1 MQLVRSSVRQ
11 ELLAQELLKLFESS
25 VLLEQDVKTL
35 ALVE

>member
-1 MQLVRSSVRQ
+1 MQLVRS
-11 ELLAQELLKLFESS
+11 LLAQELLKLFESS

>member
-1 MQLVRSSVRQ
+1 MPLVRS
-11 ELLAQELLKLFESS
+11 LLAQELLKLFESS